1 MKRLKNPLDRNTK
14 PCVAL
19 ALAISIAL
27 VSSTAAA
34 VNVDAGDYT
43 PLPPGANLFLLYGQ
57 FTTLDAL
64 YSGGNKVPIDAK
76 VDQQVGIL
84 RGVHFMDIG
93 GYTVDPQFLLP
104 FGHAAGKADL
114 SGLGSASGTADL
126 ILAATVWLVNQP
138 KSGTY
143 FGITPFLF
151 VPTGTYD
158 HNKPLNLGN
167 NRWEFALQAGYITKL
182 ADKWDLDLVG
192 DVALYGNNTNY
203 GPSSATL
210 KQSPEFQFQ
219 SFLRYQVTPTWD
231 LRVGA
236 SYVGGGETRINGI
249 NQHDAPNKWGAQL
262 GTAVFV
268 SKSLQLLAT
277 YGQDISVENG
287 LKVGNTLEL
296 RLLKVF

>member
-1 MKRLKNPLDRNTK
+1 MKGLKHPLGRATK
-14 PCVAL
+14 TCVAL
-19 ALAISIAL
+19 ALALSAAL
-27 VSSTAAA
+27 VSSTAFA
-34 VNVDAGDYT
+34 VSVDAGDYT
-43 PLPPGANLFLLYGQ
+43 ALPPGANLFLLYGQ
-57 FTTLDAL
+57 FTTLDGL
-64 YSGGNKVPIDAK
+64 YSNGNKVPINAK
-76 VDQQVGIL
+76 VDEQVGIL

-104 FGHAAGKADL
+104 FGHAAGKDDL

-126 ILAATVWLVNQP
+126 ILAATVWLVNKPQ
-138 KSGTY
+138 SGTY

-158 HNKPLNLGN
+158 HNKPLNLGE
-167 NRWEFALQAGYITKL
+167 NRWKYALQGGYITKL
-182 ADKWDLDLVG
+182 ADKLDLDLIG
-192 DVALYGNNTNY
+192 DVTLYGNNTNY
-203 GPSSATL
+203 GPTSATL
-210 KQSPEFQFQ
+210 KQNPEFQFQ

-236 SYVGGGETRINGI
+236 SYVGGGETKINGV
-249 NQHDAPNKWGAQL
+249 NQHDAPNKWSAQL

-268 SKSLQLLAT
+268 SKSMQLLAT
-277 YGQDISVENG
+277 YGQDTSVENG